1 MSIENVAAM
10 SALLN
15 WNSSIAA
22 LAMPGAN
29 AAAATT
35 AAASNVLF
43 ILHPL
48 DERSE
53 RSRGFDKGAIGD
65 ALARCGQSSAFLR
78 QLGIDEPNQTL
89 IHAGGADSA

>member
-1 MSIENVAAM
+1 
-10 SALLN
+10 
-15 WNSSIAA
+15 
-22 LAMPGAN
+22 MPGAN

-53 RSRGFDKGAIGD
+53 RSRGFDKGAIGCT
-65 ALARCGQSSAFLR
+65 LARNGQSSAFSR